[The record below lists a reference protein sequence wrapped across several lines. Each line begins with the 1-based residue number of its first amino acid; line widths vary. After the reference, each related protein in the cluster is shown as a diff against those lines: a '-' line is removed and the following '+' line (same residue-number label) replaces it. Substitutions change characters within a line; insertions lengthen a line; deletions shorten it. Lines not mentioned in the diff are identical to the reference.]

1 MLTLVTASDT
11 KFFLFLIRLI
21 DNVINISN
29 KKKIEIRIIVYNLG
43 MTNAEMEKLN
53 VYKRVTLEHFNF
65 NKYPDYVSLEKFN
78 GNNCSYAWKPII
90 IYDVCEKYGGLVH
103 WMDTRNLYSNF
114 NTLIKILKND
124 YIYTPLSD
132 GNVEKWTHQKCIDY
146 LNGLKYKNNKM
157 RNAAIVGINY
167 DIKWIKEFVK
177 EWRDLALIKECICPE
192 GSDRKNHRQD
202 QSLLTLLYYK
212 YNDIHK
218 FKIINNYIDSSI
230 HRPLKK

>member
-1 MLTLVTASDT
+1 MKD
-11 KFFLFLIRLI
+11 I
-21 DNVINISN
+21 
-29 KKKIEIRIIVYNLG
+29 KKKFCCSGTI
-43 MTNAEMEKLN
+43 K
-53 VYKRVTLEHFNF
+53 
-65 NKYPDYVSLEKFN
+65 
-78 GNNCSYAWKPII
+78 NNDEEGII
-90 IYDVCEKYGGLVH
+90 IQFQGDHRKDISE
-103 WMDTRNLYSNF
+103 
-114 NTLIKILKND
+114 ILKND

-132 GNVEKWTHQKCIDY
+132 GNIETWTHQKCIDY
-146 LNGLKYKNNKM
+146 LNGLKYKDNKM